1 MLLKESMVKD
11 YLEMYLKR
19 LRQITL
25 KATFTYNNSS
35 AKCTDVTG
43 TVRSTNSHWEVSSK
57 SFQKSGS
64 TATGT
69 ATVKQLMSGK
79 VVKTTTKKISIHCS
93 PTGKISQI

>member
-1 MLLKESMVKD
+1 MEQIKCSNIDVSLLQGKTEHKC
-11 YLEMYLKR
+11 
-19 LRQITL
+19 
-25 KATFTYNNSS
+25 

-93 PTGKISQI
+93 PTGKIS